1 MSTLNALHMK
11 EQVGGLHRHFPT
23 SRYSRLQQ
31 ILLLQQSVI
40 VLLPVDAH
48 RAAEKSV
55 LAVAASHVDLG
66 WKSIRLLANK
76 Y

>member
-11 EQVGGLHRHFPT
+11 EQVGGLRRHFPT
-23 SRYSRLQQ
+23 SRSSR
-31 ILLLQQSVI
+31 LQQSVI

-55 LAVAASHVDLG
+55 LAAAASRIDLG
-66 WKSIRLLANK
+66 WKSIRLLASK